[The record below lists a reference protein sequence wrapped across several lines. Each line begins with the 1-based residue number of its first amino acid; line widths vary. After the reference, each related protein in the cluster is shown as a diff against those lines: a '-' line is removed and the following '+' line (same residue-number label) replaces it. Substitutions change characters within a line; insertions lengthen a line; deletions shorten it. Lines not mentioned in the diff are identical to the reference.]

1 MAVLVTTLVPPL
13 QMQAT
18 QTTQYTATGV
28 RAIIDKA
35 TVTNTDSVARSF
47 SVNLVQSGGSAG
59 NANLVIDTKFLQPDE
74 TYLCPELVGHVLNI
88 GGFISTIAS
97 AAAEVWCTSAP
108 RRPLLLTI
116 TYGTPILRHM

>member
-35 TVTNTDSVARSF
+35 TVTNTDTVARSF

-74 TYLCPELVGHVLNI
+74 TYLCPELVGHVLSV

-97 AAAEVWCTSAP
+97 AATA
-108 RRPLLLTI
+108 LT
-116 TYGTPILRHM
+116 LRVSGREIS

>member
-1 MAVLVTTLVPPL
+1 MPVIVTTLVPPM

-35 TVTNTDSVARSF
+35 TVTNTDVVARSF
-47 SVNLVQSGGSAG
+47 SVNLVQLGGSAS
-59 NANLVIDTKFLQPDE
+59 NANLVIDTKFVQPDE
-74 TYLCPELVGHVLNI
+74 TYLCPELVGHVLNV

-97 AAAEVWCTSAP
+97 AATA
-108 RRPLLLTI
+108 LT
-116 TYGTPILRHM
+116 LRVSGRQIS